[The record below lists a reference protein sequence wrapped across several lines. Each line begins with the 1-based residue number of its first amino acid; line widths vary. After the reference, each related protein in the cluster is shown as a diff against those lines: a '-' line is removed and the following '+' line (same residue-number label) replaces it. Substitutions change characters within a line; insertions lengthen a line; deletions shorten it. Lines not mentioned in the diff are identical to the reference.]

1 MANYITID
9 GGTTNTRINLIK
21 DCKMVDSVKLNVGAR
36 TGIDDNAGLKKA
48 IKDGINKILE
58 NNRIEKSDIKKI
70 LASGMITSE
79 SGVCKLDHIVTP
91 AGISE
96 LNKSMYEVVI
106 NEISDIPIV
115 FIRGVKTEC
124 KTLETADMM
133 RGEETE
139 LMGIMSDDDGEC
151 AYILP
156 GSHSK
161 IIYTDSRGRIESFST
176 MLTGEMIAS
185 ISQNTILK
193 DAVDLSV
200 SDMDE
205 EYLMKGY
212 TYCENKGINEALFKT
227 RVLKNLFGCNKEQTY
242 SYFLGVILYN
252 EIAQVIASGAG
263 KIIIGGKSQIKSA
276 MAYIL
281 KKVSDKKVICL
292 DDEKVDMSTSLGMIK
307 VYEY

>member
-161 IIYTDSRGRIESFST
+161 IIYTDSKGRIESFST

-212 TYCENKGINEALFKT
+212 TYCKNKGINEALFKT

>member
-36 TGIDDNAGLKKA
+36 TGIDDTAGLKKA

-161 IIYTDSRGRIESFST
+161 IIYTDSKGRIESFST

-212 TYCENKGINEALFKT
+212 TYCKNKGINEALFKT

>member
-1 MANYITID
+1 
-9 GGTTNTRINLIK
+9 
-21 DCKMVDSVKLNVGAR
+21 
-36 TGIDDNAGLKKA
+36 
-48 IKDGINKILE
+48 
-58 NNRIEKSDIKKI
+58 
-70 LASGMITSE
+70 
-79 SGVCKLDHIVTP
+79 
-91 AGISE
+91 
-96 LNKSMYEVVI
+96 
-106 NEISDIPIV
+106 
-115 FIRGVKTEC
+115 
-124 KTLETADMM
+124 TADMM

-161 IIYTDSRGRIESFST
+161 IIYTDSKGRIESFST

-212 TYCENKGINEALFKT
+212 TYCKNKGINEALFKT